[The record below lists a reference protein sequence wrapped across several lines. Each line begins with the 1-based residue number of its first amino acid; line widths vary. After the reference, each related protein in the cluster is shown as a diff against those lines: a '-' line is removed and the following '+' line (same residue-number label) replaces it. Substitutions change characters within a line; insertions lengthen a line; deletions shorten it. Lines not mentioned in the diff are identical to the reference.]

1 VLAENVGCRDSYD
14 VNAPKQTGNTWTLKL
29 PVGIVGN
36 ELLKKE
42 YPMEFPE
49 IITRLPEAAIPFPS
63 SVVKTSVLQSEN
75 GQLVFFDVIQAV
87 DLPPHSHKAQ
97 WGMVVHGQREL
108 TISDETRIYGPGIP
122 YFIPS
127 GVVHSARIPAG
138 TKIIEFFEEKD
149 RYKLK

>member
-1 VLAENVGCRDSYD
+1 
-14 VNAPKQTGNTWTLKL
+14 
-29 PVGIVGN
+29 
-36 ELLKKE
+36 
-42 YPMEFPE
+42 MEFPE

-63 SVVKTSVLQSEN
+63 SVVKTSILQSEN
-75 GQLVFFDVIQAV
+75 GQLIFFDVIQAV

-97 WGMVVHGQREL
+97 WGTVVHGQLEL
-108 TISDETRIYGPGIP
+108 TIGDETRTYGPGSP
-122 YFIPS
+122 YFIPL

>member
-1 VLAENVGCRDSYD
+1 
-14 VNAPKQTGNTWTLKL
+14 
-29 PVGIVGN
+29 
-36 ELLKKE
+36 
-42 YPMEFPE
+42 MEFPE

-63 SVVKTSVLQSEN
+63 SVVH
-75 GQLVFFDVIQAV
+75 GQL
-87 DLPPHSHKAQ
+87 
-97 WGMVVHGQREL
+97 EL
-108 TISDETRIYGPGIP
+108 TIGGETRTYGPGSP